1 MVVLRIWSLMI
12 NSIKEIKLYSMY
24 NIVYKG
30 VILNKKPLTKEKAE
44 NEISLI
50 IITYGYKPSLIPNNV
65 IFEGESHYLSI

>member
-1 MVVLRIWSLMI
+1 MI

-50 IITYGYKPSLIPNNV
+50 IITYGYKPSLIPIN
-65 IFEGESHYLSI
+65 